1 MKEKILVVDDEP
13 KFRKIIRIFL
23 ENEGYSVN
31 EATSGTDALDKFY
44 KCNYSLVLLDVTMP
58 AMDGWH
64 VCRRIK
70 EDSSIPIIMITA
82 REKEHEKLLGFQL
95 GIDDYITKPFS
106 PSEMVAR
113 VKAVLRR
120 IRSPGKHG
128 KSTLKIG
135 SLQINNLSKK
145 VYLEESELMLTPK
158 EFELL
163 RFLAQNPKI
172 AHSRDRILD
181 RVWGYNFIGDLRT
194 VDTHIK
200 QLRAKLGRSRNY
212 ISTVWGLGYQ
222 FRIEG

>member
-23 ENEGYSVN
+23 ENAGYSIN

-44 KCNYSLVLLDVTMP
+44 KYNYSLVLLDVTMP
-58 AMDGWH
+58 EMDGWH

-70 EDSSIPIIMITA
+70 DDSSIPIIMITA
-82 REKEHEKLLGFQL
+82 REKEHEKLLGFEL

-120 IRSPGKHG
+120 SRSPDSHE

-135 SLQINNLSKK
+135 DLKINNLSKK
-145 VYLEESELMLTPK
+145 VYLEENELILTPK

-163 RFLAQNPKI
+163 RFLARNPKI
-172 AHSRDRILD
+172 AHSRDHILD

-200 QLRAKLGRSRNY
+200 QLRTKLGKCRNY

-222 FRIEG
+222 FMVER